1 MVGLPRNGEIVGGT
15 RPRPISGSIDFQ
27 LVIKCS
33 VETQTFFG
41 RVSTLLRKWYLII
54 NKLQNQAWP
63 HPARTGC
70 IVIRKLSRERADIV
84 REYGFAVIGADG
96 GEGDI
101 VQDHISDIAE
111 IGTVRRKIRPLIEWH

>member
-1 MVGLPRNGEIVGGT
+1 MSYKKRRGNA
-15 RPRPISGSIDFQ
+15 DF
-27 LVIKCS
+27 
-33 VETQTFFG
+33 FFG

-54 NKLQNQAWP
+54 NKLRNQAWP

-70 IVIRKLSRERADIV
+70 IVVRKLSRERADIV

-101 VQDHISDIAE
+101 VQDDLGDIAE
-111 IGTVRRKIRPLIEWH
+111 IRSVGREIRPLVERH